1 MTAYPEG
8 SLGLTSLAQSG
19 GYRAGPMCPE
29 LSIVIPFLNEKAV
42 LPLLQKRLQQ
52 LTSHPDWELIFVSD
66 GSTDSSVDLLTRWAA
81 HEPSVKVVELTRTF
95 GHQAAVSAGL
105 SLASGRYVG
114 VMDADLQDE
123 PEALLQMH
131 EQAVAGGYDVVY
143 AVREQR
149 SEGAIKRF
157 CYHAFYRLFSFFAD
171 SPVQIDSGDF
181 CVMNRRAVD
190 LLIALPER
198 IRFVRGLRAWLGL
211 RGKLFKVLR
220 SPRAAGEPQYSLS
233 KLIQLASHGITS
245 FSVRPLR
252 LGFVCGA
259 VLCLIASLAAIGYV
273 VIAVFTDIPIRAP
286 GFTTLVV
293 LLLFFNGLIFL
304 YIGILGEYIGQIFME
319 VKGRPTF
326 IIDKL
331 HNFPEGRPGRL
342 PLKDSPPA

>member
-1 MTAYPEG
+1 MAP
-8 SLGLTSLAQSG
+8 
-19 GYRAGPMCPE
+19 PK
-29 LSIVIPFLNEKAV
+29 LSIVIPFLNEEAV
-42 LPLLQKRLQQ
+42 LPLLQKRLQE
-52 LTSHPDWELIFVSD
+52 LGTHPEWELVFVSD
-66 GSTDSSVDLLTRWAA
+66 GSTDSSVRILTGWAA
-81 HEPSVKVVELTRTF
+81 HDPSVKVVELTRTF

-105 SLASGRYVG
+105 SVASGHYVG

-123 PEALLQMH
+123 PEILLQMH
-131 EQAVAGGYDVVY
+131 QQAVADDCDVIY
-143 AVREQR
+143 AVRTRR
-149 SEGAIKRF
+149 SEGSVKRF

-171 SPVQIDSGDF
+171 SPVQVDSGDF

-190 LLIALPER
+190 LLLDLPER

-211 RGKLFKVLR
+211 RSKPFQVNR
-220 SPRAAGEPQYSLS
+220 SPRAAGEPQYSWS

-252 LGFVCGA
+252 LGFVWGA
-259 VLCLIASLAAIGYV
+259 VLCVIACLAAIGYV
-273 VIAVFTDIPIRAP
+273 ALALFTDIPMQAP

-326 IIDKL
+326 IINRL
-331 HNFPEGRPGRL
+331 HNFPERQSGRL
-342 PLKDSPPA
+342 RLEETPPE